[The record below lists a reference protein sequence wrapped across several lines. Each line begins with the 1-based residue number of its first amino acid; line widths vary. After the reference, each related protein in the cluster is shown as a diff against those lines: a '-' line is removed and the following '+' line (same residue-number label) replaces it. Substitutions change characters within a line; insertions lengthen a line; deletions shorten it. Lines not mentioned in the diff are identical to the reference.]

1 MCTQGLKH
9 AKIGTDRGK
18 VIFFFLFFKWQSQSS
33 LLSTV
38 ASENIASPT
47 FSFSLNTL
55 KDIFKPKLADLQS
68 HNFLFSVMT
77 MTLFK
82 LLGMLFVIS
91 DGYELF

>member
-18 VIFFFLFFKWQSQSS
+18 VIFFFFKWQSQSS

-55 KDIFKPKLADLQS
+55 KDVFKAKLAELQS
-68 HNFLFSVMT
+68 HNFLFSEMT